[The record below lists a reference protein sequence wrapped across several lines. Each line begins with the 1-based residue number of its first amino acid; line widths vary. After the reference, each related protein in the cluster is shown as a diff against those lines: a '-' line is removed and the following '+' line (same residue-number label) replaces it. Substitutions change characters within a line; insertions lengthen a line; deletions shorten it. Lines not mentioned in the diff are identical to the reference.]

1 MRGFFILAVRLILAG
16 LFVYAGVVKMLRP
29 DLFFGD
35 ILSYQLLPV
44 WAALVVAYLLA
55 PLEVLVGLGLLWK
68 PSRGA
73 AVLLGVAM
81 MAVFIVAIMSA
92 WARGLDISCGCFG
105 VSSEAAASYPWLIF
119 RDLLFIA
126 AFLIA
131 ALPTHV
137 SVKREPR
144 GRAQVRTVSC
154 STIERLRPRK
164 RGTPTRSRGQRN
176 ATV

>member
-29 DLFFGD
+29 DLFFAD

-68 PSRGA
+68 PTRGA

-81 MAVFIVAIMSA
+81 MTVFIVAIMSA

-105 VSSEAAASYPWLIF
+105 GNSEAAASYPWLIF
-119 RDLLFIA
+119 RDLLFIT
-126 AFLIA
+126 AFLMV
-131 ALPTHV
+131 ALPAHV
-137 SVKREPR
+137 SVKREQGEPR
-144 GRAQVRTVSC
+144 GREQ
-154 STIERLRPRK
+154 
-164 RGTPTRSRGQRN
+164 
-176 ATV
+176 ATA